1 MITNR
6 ICLTLLAFVLS
17 ALAPVRAAEDAN
29 GKTPKNAA
37 NVLNEVR
44 LRQLTKNLTLTEEQ
58 QNKVRALF
66 VLEAEKI
73 AKIDA
78 SGVSLGERT
87 TKINALKKETQETI
101 RPLLT
106 PEQLAKFDLQ
116 IQQTEKRKKKA

>member
-6 ICLTLLAFVLS
+6 ICLTVLALVLS

-29 GKTPKNAA
+29 GKAPKNAS

-58 QNKVRALF
+58 QNKVRAIF
-66 VLEAEKI
+66 ALEAEKI

-78 SGVSLGERT
+78 SGVSLGDRT

-106 PEQLAKFDLQ
+106 PEQLAKYDLQ
-116 IQQTEKRKKKA
+116 IQQAEKRKKKA